1 MLYRSRELKHGD
13 EMRCDFIVMDQQ
25 LDAPRGPTPDGKLVY
40 CDLKPGTSVIG
51 APAPSLKL
59 VLEGSQNYEIDGRSI
74 SINPGEFLY
83 LDAGSQCVGRNRG
96 DMKGICLL
104 LPPNM
109 APDEAASG
117 FGDDPVLG
125 RVLVLSTNA
134 SAMGRTLWD
143 FGQRIARDPSLGPSL
158 ADELVARVG
167 VAIAEP
173 IAESRAAMDG
183 VKAAKLSTR
192 RELYRRLERAR
203 TFLHAHDDRNV
214 TLGEMA
220 AVAGLSQFHLA
231 RYFKDAFEASPI
243 SYHRALRLKRAA
255 ALLARGSSVAEAAEA
270 TGYSDPV
277 ALSHAFRR
285 KYGAPPHL
293 WTQQRLAS

>member
-1 MLYRSRELKHGD
+1 MG
-13 EMRCDFIVMDQQ
+13 CDFVVMDRQ
-25 LDAPRGPTPDGKLVY
+25 LEAPRGPMPGGKLVY
-40 CDLKPGTSVIG
+40 CDLKTGSSMIS
-51 APAPSLKL
+51 APSPSLKL
-59 VLEGSQNYEIDGRSI
+59 VLDGVQRYEVDGRSI
-74 SINPGEFLY
+74 AVGPGEFLY
-83 LDAGSQCVGRNRG
+83 LDAGNPCIGSNRG
-96 DMKGICLL
+96 AMKGICLL
-104 LPPNM
+104 LPPTL
-109 APDEAASG
+109 APVGEGLACAH
-117 FGDDPVLG
+117 DPLLG
-125 RVLVLSTNA
+125 RALVLSTKA
-134 SAMGRTLWD
+134 SAMGRALWD
-143 FGQRIARDPSLGPSL
+143 YGRRIAQDPSLGPVL
-158 ADELVARVG
+158 ADELVARVE

-173 IAESRAAMDG
+173 LAQSRAAMDG

-192 RELYRRLERAR
+192 RELYKRLERAR

-255 ALLARGSSVAEAAEA
+255 RLLSGGSSVAEAAEA

-293 WTQQRLAS
+293 WTRQRLAS

>member
-1 MLYRSRELKHGD
+1 MT
-13 EMRCDFIVMDQQ
+13 CDFTVMDRQ
-25 LDAPRGPTPDGKLVY
+25 LEGPRGPAPGGKLVY
-40 CDLKPGTSVIG
+40 CDLKAGSSMIG

-59 VLEGSQNYEIDGRSI
+59 VLDGDERYEIDGRTI
-74 SINPGEFLY
+74 AVRPGEFLY
-83 LDAGSQCVGRNRG
+83 LDAGSPCVGINRS
-96 DMKGICLL
+96 DMTGLCLL
-104 LPPNM
+104 LPHPPG
-109 APDEAASG
+109 AGGEEGA

-125 RVLVLSTNA
+125 RSMVLSARA
-134 SAMGRTLWD
+134 SAMGRTLHD
-143 FGQRIARDPSLGPSL
+143 YGRRIANDPALGPAL
-158 ADELVARVG
+158 ADELVARVE

-173 IAESRAAMDG
+173 LAESRAAMDG

-203 TFLHAHDDRNV
+203 AFLHAHDDRGV

-220 AVAGLSQFHLA
+220 SVAGLSQFHLA
-231 RYFKDAFEASPI
+231 RYFKNAFDASPI

-255 ALLARGSSVAEAAEA
+255 ILLAGGSSVAEAAEA
-270 TGYSDPV
+270 TGYSDQV

-293 WTQQRLAS
+293 WTPQRLAS

>member
-1 MLYRSRELKHGD
+1 MT
-13 EMRCDFIVMDQQ
+13 CDFIVMDRQ
-25 LDAPRGPTPDGKLVY
+25 LEAPRGPTPNGKLVY
-40 CDLKPGTSVIG
+40 CDLKAGSSMIG

-59 VLEGSQNYEIDGRSI
+59 VLDGDERYEIDGRTI
-74 SINPGEFLY
+74 AVRPGELLY
-83 LDAGSQCVGRNRG
+83 LDAGSHCVGTNRG

-104 LPPNM
+104 LPPTL
-109 APDEAASG
+109 APSGDIAAC
-117 FGDDPVLG
+117 GDDPLLG
-125 RVLVLSTNA
+125 RALVLSTNA
-134 SAMGRTLWD
+134 SGMGRTLWD
-143 FGQRIARDPSLGPSL
+143 YGRRIAHDPALGPAL
-158 ADELVARVG
+158 AQELVAKVA

-173 IAESRAAMDG
+173 LAESVAAMAG

-203 TFLHAHDDRNV
+203 AFLHAHDDRNV

-231 RYFKDAFEASPI
+231 RYFKHAFDVSPI
-243 SYHRALRLKRAA
+243 SYHRALRLARAA
-255 ALLARGSSVAEAAEA
+255 DLLAGGSSVAEAAEA

-293 WTQQRLAS
+293 WTLQRMAS

>member
-1 MLYRSRELKHGD
+1 MA
-13 EMRCDFIVMDQQ
+13 CDFTVMDRQ
-25 LDAPRGPTPDGKLVY
+25 LEAPRGPAPDGKLVY
-40 CDLKPGTSVIG
+40 CDLKPGSSMIG

-59 VLEGSQNYEIDGRSI
+59 VLEGDERYEIDGRAI
-74 SINPGEFLY
+74 AVRPGEFLY
-83 LDAGSQCVGRNRG
+83 LDAGSPCVGTNRR

-104 LPPNM
+104 LPATFPPTPG
-109 APDEAASG
+109 AIAY
-117 FGDDPVLG
+117 GDDPVLG
-125 RVLVLSTNA
+125 RALVLSIRA
-134 SAMGRTLWD
+134 SAMGRAMWD
-143 FGQRIARDPSLGPSL
+143 YGRRIAQDPSLGPAL
-158 ADELVARVG
+158 ADELVAKVE

-173 IAESRAAMDG
+173 LAESRAAMDG

-220 AVAGLSQFHLA
+220 SVAGLSQFHLA
-231 RYFKDAFEASPI
+231 RYFKDAFESSPI

-255 ALLARGSSVAEAAEA
+255 NLLAGGSSVAEAAEA

-285 KYGAPPHL
+285 KYGAPPHS
-293 WTQQRLAS
+293 WTRQRLAS

>member
-1 MLYRSRELKHGD
+1 MT
-13 EMRCDFIVMDQQ
+13 CDFIVIDRQ
-25 LDAPRGPTPDGKLVY
+25 LDGPRRLVPGGKLVY
-40 CDLKPGTSVIG
+40 CDLKAGSSMID

-59 VLEGSQNYEIDGRSI
+59 VLQGEERYEIDGRTI
-74 SINPGEFLY
+74 AVRPGEFLY
-83 LDAGSQCVGRNRG
+83 LDAGSHCVGTNRG

-104 LPPNM
+104 LPPTL
-109 APDEAASG
+109 AAREAGRAY
-117 FGDDPVLG
+117 GDDSVLG
-125 RVLVLSTNA
+125 RALVLSTRA
-134 SAMGRTLWD
+134 SAMGRALWEY
-143 FGQRIARDPSLGPSL
+143 GRRIAQDPALGPAL
-158 ADELVARVG
+158 APELAARVA

-173 IAESRAAMDG
+173 LAESRAAMDG

-203 TFLHAHDDRNV
+203 AFLHANDDRNV

-220 AVAGLSQFHLA
+220 AIAGLSQFHLA
-231 RYFKDAFEASPI
+231 RYFKHAFHASPI

-255 ALLARGSSVAEAAEA
+255 DLLAGGCSVAEAAEA

-293 WTQQRLAS
+293 WTRQRLAS

>member
-1 MLYRSRELKHGD
+1 
-13 EMRCDFIVMDQQ
+13 MRCDFIVMEQQ
-25 LDAPRGPTPDGKLVY
+25 LEAPRGATPAGKLVY
-40 CDLKPGTSVIG
+40 CDLKAGSSVLG

-59 VLEGSQNYEIDGRSI
+59 VLEGCQNYEIDGRSI
-74 SINPGEFLY
+74 SISPGEFLY

-104 LPPNM
+104 LPPSA
-109 APDEAASG
+109 APGEAMSG
-117 FGDDPVLG
+117 FADDAVLG
-125 RVLVLSTNA
+125 RALVLSTKA
-134 SAMGRTLWD
+134 SAMGRALWD
-143 FGQRIARDPSLGPSL
+143 YGHRIAKDPSLGPVL
-158 ADELVARVG
+158 ADELVSRVEI
-167 VAIAEP
+167 ALAEP
-173 IAESRAAMDG
+173 LAESRAAMDG

-203 TFLHAHDDRNV
+203 SFLHDHDDRNV

-220 AVAGLSQFHLA
+220 MVAGLSQFHLA
-231 RYFKDAFEASPI
+231 RYFKDAFDASPI

-255 ALLARGSSVAEAAEA
+255 ALLAGGSSVAEAAEA

-285 KYGAPPHL
+285 KYGAPPQM

>member
-1 MLYRSRELKHGD
+1 MA
-13 EMRCDFIVMDQQ
+13 CDFTVMERQ
-25 LDAPRGPTPDGKLVY
+25 LDAPRGPAPAGKLVY
-40 CDLKPGTSVIG
+40 CDLKAGSSMIG
-51 APAPSLKL
+51 AASPSLKL
-59 VLEGSQNYEIDGRSI
+59 VLDGDERYEIDGRTI
-74 SINPGEFLY
+74 AVRPGEFLY
-83 LDAGSQCVGRNRG
+83 LDAGSHCVGINRG

-104 LPPNM
+104 LPVTL
-109 APDEAASG
+109 APAKGTPAY
-117 FGDDPVLG
+117 GDDPVLG
-125 RVLVLSTNA
+125 RALVLSTQA
-134 SAMGRTLWD
+134 SAMGRTLLD
-143 FGQRIARDPSLGPSL
+143 YGRRIAHDPTLGPAL
-158 ADELVARVG
+158 ADELVARVE

-173 IAESRAAMDG
+173 LAESRVAMDG

-203 TFLHAHDDRNV
+203 TFLHEHDDRNV

-220 AVAGLSQFHLA
+220 VVAGLSQFHLA
-231 RYFKDAFEASPI
+231 RYFKNAFDASPI

-255 ALLARGSSVAEAAEA
+255 VLLAGGSSVAEAAEA

-293 WTQQRLAS
+293 WTRQRLAS